1 MIRKPNPNWFENFRK
16 VQKEGELMCAWC
28 YVVFTHDGY
37 PSPTSWI
44 CSEYCFKLHNIWNPV
59 ITQDT
64 PSRLYLMSDLSNF
77 INLLEPTQ
85 YFETFKKEVKN
96 EEKK

>member
-37 PSPTSWI
+37 PCPTSWV
-44 CSEYCFKLHNIWNPV
+44 CSEHCYNLGEWKFKDLVP
-59 ITQDT
+59 QDT
-64 PSRLYLMSDLSNF
+64 PSRLYLIDLESTIKLLDPGIYDNF
-77 INLLEPTQ
+77 KE
-85 YFETFKKEVKN
+85 EVKN